1 MGLYSP
7 FCDSHKDWAGEE
19 PGFTSDNLGRG
30 GGGEA
35 FFELSI
41 FRFDLACLHIFYGF
55 PFVNNGFLLNSTV

>member
-35 FFELSI
+35 FLNYVFLVLTWHVYTFFMVFHLLI
-41 FRFDLACLHIFYGF
+41 MDFY
-55 PFVNNGFLLNSTV
+55 